1 VASRQHST
9 ELVVL
14 LGALTAF
21 TPLSVDMYL
30 PALPALGAE
39 FGASAGH
46 VQLSVASFFLGLAVG
61 QAFYGPLSDR
71 FGRTRPLYIGLSLF
85 VLASIGCAL
94 APSMDFLIAA
104 RFFQALGACAGQVIA
119 RAIVRDLFEP
129 KEAVQ
134 VFSLLVLVMGVSPVL
149 APIAGSQM
157 LGFFE
162 WRAIFWVIA
171 MIGVLGLAGTLIRL
185 HETHLKERAPISLSS
200 VLSVY
205 GLLLRDRAFVGYV
218 VTGGMAMA
226 GMFAYIVG
234 SPYVFIEYFRV
245 TPGRFGFIFGIN
257 ALGLV
262 LAAQL
267 NARLV
272 RRDRSEGSAGSGV
285 DRAHAFRGVME
296 RPAAVLRHR
305 GSVVCLRLVRRLPVP
320 EYHRPGNGAA
330 RRPCRQRLRHD
341 RCAAVRARRLLGH
354 ADWCHPQRQ
363 RSTGCRAD
371 RRLRGC
377 RCRDLLGDGSAR
389 LTAIRK
395 SCGTS
400 VAASG
405 AAARVALL
413 GLYPARREPEAATDG
428 GSNHPQGM
436 RGKKVLM
443 LSGWRP
449 FPSRNASSSHA

>member
-104 RFFQALGACAGQVIA
+104 RFFQALGACAGPVIA

-185 HETHLKERAPISLSS
+185 RETHLKERAPISLSS

-272 RRDRSEGSAGSGV
+272 RRFTSDAIVQKVLLVQVLTGLTLFVGTWSGLLQFYGIAVLLFVYVSSVGCLFPNITALAMAPHGARAGSASAMIGVLQFALAACSATLIGAIPSGN
-285 DRAHAFRGVME
+285 A
-296 RPAAVLRHR
+296 
-305 GSVVCLRLVRRLPVP
+305 LPVASLI
-320 EYHRPGNGAA
+320 GG
-330 RRPCRQRLRHD
+330 
-341 RCAAVRARRLLGH
+341 CA
-354 ADWCHPQRQ
+354 
-363 RSTGCRAD
+363 
-371 RRLRGC
+371 
-377 RCRDLLGDGSAR
+377 
-389 LTAIRK
+389 
-395 SCGTS
+395 
-400 VAASG
+400 VAAAG
-405 AAARVALL
+405 I
-413 GLYPARREPEAATDG
+413 YW
-428 GSNHPQGM
+428 
-436 RGKKVLM
+436 LM
-443 LSGWRP
+443 VPPG
-449 FPSRNASSSHA
+449 

>member
-1 VASRQHST
+1 VASSRQHST

-104 RFFQALGACAGQVIA
+104 RFFQALGACAGPVIA

-171 MIGVLGLAGTLIRL
+171 MIGALGLAGTLIRL
-185 HETHLKERAPISLSS
+185 RETHLKERAPISLGS

-245 TPGRFGFIFGIN
+245 TPGRFGFIFGLN

-272 RRDRSEGSAGSGV
+272 RRFTSDAIVQKVLLVQVLTGLTLFVGTWSGLLQFYGIAVLLFVYVSSVGCLFPNITALAMAPHGARAGSASAMIGVLQFSLAAGSATLIG
-285 DRAHAFRGVME
+285 AIPSGNA
-296 RPAAVLRHR
+296 
-305 GSVVCLRLVRRLPVP
+305 LPV
-320 EYHRPGNGAA
+320 AA
-330 RRPCRQRLRHD
+330 LIGG
-341 RCAAVRARRLLGH
+341 CA
-354 ADWCHPQRQ
+354 
-363 RSTGCRAD
+363 
-371 RRLRGC
+371 
-377 RCRDLLGDGSAR
+377 
-389 LTAIRK
+389 
-395 SCGTS
+395 
-400 VAASG
+400 VAA
-405 AAARVALL
+405 AAIYWLMV
-413 GLYPARREPEAATDG
+413 P
-428 GSNHPQGM
+428 
-436 RGKKVLM
+436 RG
-443 LSGWRP
+443 
-449 FPSRNASSSHA
+449 